1 VKKRRL
7 KIFIDRL
14 NNYDEMRYNSFLDY
28 YPQLFNQLQLDLQN
42 EIKENLI
49 NTNIDKTRYLDYVK
63 SEVQKHLPY
72 KNSKDFISKWV
83 VTFKAE
89 TFTFPYTRIKEINM
103 LLAYT
108 LSIKDKDD
116 IGFIKLSTD
125 IKIDFFCHAA
135 MIEKYKVLDFID
147 NLTSNSIK
155 SYEEEDW
162 FKFGV
167 ELAAGNLRKHY
178 DVNSKGIFVINS
190 EFSARTIAKE
200 LGMKSINNTI
210 SGTFNNYS
218 KEGANSHRNIFNDPS
233 KISRIKEYCDKN
245 SVRIVPEFLNR
256 LPKE

>member
-1 VKKRRL
+1 
-7 KIFIDRL
+7 
-14 NNYDEMRYNSFLDY
+14 MRYNSFLDY
-28 YPQLFNQLQLDLQN
+28 YPQLFNQLQSDLQN

-49 NTNIDKTRYLDYVK
+49 NTNIDKTIYLDHVK

-83 VTFKAE
+83 DTFKAE
-89 TFTFPYTRIKEINM
+89 AFDFPYIQIKEINK

-108 LSIKDKDD
+108 LPNKDKDD

-178 DVNSKGIFVINS
+178 DVNNNSIFVLNS
-190 EFSARTIAKE
+190 ESSARSIAKE
-200 LGMKSINNTI
+200 LGMISINNTI

-218 KEGANSHRNIFNDPS
+218 KEGSNSHRNIFNDHY
-233 KISRIKEYCDKN
+233 KISRIKEHCDKN
-245 SVRIVPEFLNR
+245 GIRIVTEFLNR
-256 LPKE
+256 IPKE